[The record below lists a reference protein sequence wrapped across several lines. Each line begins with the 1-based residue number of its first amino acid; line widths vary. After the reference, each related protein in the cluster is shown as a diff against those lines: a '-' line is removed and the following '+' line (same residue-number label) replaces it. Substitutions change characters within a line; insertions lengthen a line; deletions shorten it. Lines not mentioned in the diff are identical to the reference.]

1 MYRGGDAMTAHYRD
15 HIVETLADKEKITA
29 AVVSAV
35 RAAVLRHKQAGNPI
49 VVMKDGKTVWLQPDE
64 IEL

>member
-1 MYRGGDAMTAHYRD
+1 MYRGGDAMTAQYRD

-35 RAAVLRHKQAGNPI
+35 REAVLRHKQAGNPI
-49 VVMKDGKTVWLQPDE
+49 VVMKDGKMVWLQPDE